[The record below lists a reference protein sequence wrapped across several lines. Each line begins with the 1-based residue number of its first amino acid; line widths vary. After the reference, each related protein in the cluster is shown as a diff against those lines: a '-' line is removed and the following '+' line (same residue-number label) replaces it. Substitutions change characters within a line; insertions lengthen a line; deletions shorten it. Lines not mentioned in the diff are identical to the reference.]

1 MRYAGLDA
9 GYNFINLPADKV
21 AAYVGYRYFQ
31 ERVNGFGC
39 TQVAAGT
46 VCNPP
51 VISTAFLGLSETET
65 WRGVAVGLNGQMTLW
80 NGLRLEVDAAYLP
93 YVNRAG
99 IDNHWFR
106 TDINPLIEPGYGWGA
121 QVEAILSYAITDKL
135 NVGVGGR
142 YWAFHTT
149 NASTQFPGA
158 PLPSPMT
165 FYTERYGGFL
175 QMSYKWDER
184 DLPHATR

>member
-1 MRYAGLDA
+1 MA
-9 GYNFINLPADKV
+9 
-21 AAYVGYRYFQ
+21 Q
-31 ERVNGFGC
+31 
-39 TQVAAGT
+39 
-46 VCNPP
+46 
-51 VISTAFLGLSETET
+51 
-65 WRGVAVGLNGQMTLW
+65 
-80 NGLRLEVDAAYLP
+80 LEVDAAYLP

-149 NASTQFPGA
+149 NASTQFPGT